1 MIEAFFN
8 IEIMKAAWPIVL
20 TGLWNTI
27 LLSLIV
33 VPLGL
38 FGGLILALLAS
49 VKSPLV
55 RWPLMA

>member
-27 LLSLIV
+27 LIAAQTSECR
-33 VPLGL
+33 
-38 FGGLILALLAS
+38 S
-49 VKSPLV
+49 
-55 RWPLMA
+55 

>member
-33 VPLGL
+33 VPLPDHDTVAEL
-38 FGGLILALLAS
+38 SEL
-49 VKSPLV
+49 
-55 RWPLMA
+55 

>member
-33 VPLGL
+33 LNL
-38 FGGLILALLAS
+38 EES
-49 VKSPLV
+49 EK
-55 RWPLMA
+55 